1 MTQDYKDTLLRY
13 LTGNLRQETGV
24 DEPQFSALNIINNDL
39 NSFIYQHLGIYYSII
54 DIVQGKNANNDGL
67 NLYVLYGNS
76 YQGGD
81 IIGSYFVIINE
92 KFMPIYFIDS
102 YDSGTMF
109 ENIMKINVDEQ
120 GQFYGIEEVNLNTT
134 PRKRFIML
142 NNFLIKPETQQ
153 TYKVKLRQSYNLP
166 TPLSDCDTFSG
177 ITKSQ
182 TQAKYLISGTYRNSL
197 LNQPVVTE
205 LTINVGSTNDWKHYK
220 YNDTTNFIGS
230 GIYANWDSSGNI
242 TFKVAGVVYL
252 QDNYYTEYTKGNN
265 ELDQYQI
272 QLTEQPQ
279 DVAKCQIVNM
289 NTTYFAYNT
298 TLSST
303 MHLKINKIMYSTNT
317 ISNLVD
323 KTKPTAGTQ
332 DIFLNVTNGILFYG
346 IDYYDNN
353 IINHL
358 YVGMIRD
365 MTVYEKDY
373 GTSTVSRRMTN
384 MIVTNQYNLYNIYGE
399 AKDSTTTNSQLVYNR
414 LEYNGLAFENNRSLI
429 PQSGILYNDNII
441 IFARDLYNKTLY
453 QNTTLSVMQIPNT
466 LLNDIPIEMQNL
478 IGTTNKILNSNT
490 ESYLK
495 NIYETLY
502 LNFYNTLTIENRN
515 TQDYIINQL
524 GSEALNQSVSSTGDY
539 TDKKATKYR
548 LNYSDNTTHIGT
560 VQPTITNNI
569 ATYQFIIYVPS
580 TKTINNVD
588 IISQDETITY
598 QTIDTSS
605 LLNNKYYQI
614 LQECYVE

>member
-1 MTQDYKDTLLRY
+1 MTQDYKETLLRY

-24 DEPQFSALNIINNDL
+24 DEPQFSTLNIINNDL
-39 NSFIYQHLGIYYSII
+39 NSFIDQYLDTYSII

-81 IIGSYFVIINE
+81 ITGSYFVIINE

-120 GQFYGIEEVNLNTT
+120 GQFYGIEEVDLNST

-166 TPLSDCDTFSG
+166 TPLSDCDVFNG

-182 TQAKYLISGTYRNSL
+182 SQSKYLISGTYRDSL
-197 LNQPVVTE
+197 LNQPLVTE
-205 LTINVGSTNDWKHYK
+205 LTINVGSTNDWKHYE
-220 YNDTTNFIGS
+220 YNDMTNFIGS
-230 GIYANWDSSGNI
+230 GIYANWDSGGNL

-279 DVAKCQIVNM
+279 EVAKCQIVNM
-289 NTTYFAYNT
+289 STTYFAYNT
-298 TLSST
+298 TVSST
-303 MHLKINKIMYSTNT
+303 MHLKINKINYSTDT
-317 ISNLVD
+317 IYNLVD

-332 DIFLNVTNGILFYG
+332 NIFLNVTNGILFYG

-353 IINHL
+353 LINHL
-358 YVGMIRD
+358 YVGMIKNT
-365 MTVYEKDY
+365 TVYEKDY
-373 GTSTVSRRMTN
+373 GMSEVARRMTN

-399 AKDSTTTNSQLVYNR
+399 AIDSTTTNSQLVYNR

-478 IGTTNKILNSNT
+478 IGVTNKILNLNS
-490 ESYLK
+490 ESYTK

-515 TQDYIINQL
+515 TQDYIINQT

-548 LNYSDNTTHIGT
+548 LNYSDNTTYIGT

-569 ATYQFIIYVPS
+569 ATYQFMIYVPS
-580 TKTINNVD
+580 TKTISNVD
-588 IISQDETITY
+588 IISQDETVTY

-614 LQECYVE
+614 TQECYVE

>member
-76 YQGGD
+76 FQGE

-182 TQAKYLISGTYRNSL
+182 PQAKYLISGTYRNSL

-265 ELDQYQI
+265 ELVQYQI

>member
-76 YQGGD
+76 FQGE

-588 IISQDETITY
+588 IISQ
-598 QTIDTSS
+598 TIDTSS

-614 LQECYVE
+614 SQECYVE

>member
-39 NSFIYQHLGIYYSII
+39 NSFIYQHLGIHYSII

-76 YQGGD
+76 FQGK

-220 YNDTTNFIGS
+220 YNDKTNFIGS

-614 LQECYVE
+614 SQECYVE

>member
-76 YQGGD
+76 FQGE

-265 ELDQYQI
+265 ELVQYQI

>member
-39 NSFIYQHLGIYYSII
+39 NRFIYQHLGIYYSII

-76 YQGGD
+76 YPGGV
-81 IIGSYFVIINE
+81 IGSYFVIINE

-102 YDSGTMF
+102 YDSGTKF

-120 GQFYGIEEVNLNTT
+120 GQFYGIEEVDLNTT

-142 NNFLIKPETQQ
+142 NNFLIKSETQQ

-182 TQAKYLISGTYRNSL
+182 TQAKYLISGTYRDSL

-205 LTINVGSTNDWKHYK
+205 LTINVGSTNDWKHYE
-220 YNDTTNFIGS
+220 YNDKTNFIGS

-252 QDNYYTEYTKGNN
+252 QGNYYTEYTKGNN
-265 ELDQYQI
+265 KLDQYQI

-373 GTSTVSRRMTN
+373 GTSAVARRMTN

-399 AKDSTTTNSQLVYNR
+399 AEDSTTTNSQLVYNR

-614 LQECYVE
+614 SQECYIE

>member
-76 YQGGD
+76 FQGE

-614 LQECYVE
+614 SQECYVE

>member
-39 NSFIYQHLGIYYSII
+39 NRFIYQHLGIYYSII

-76 YQGGD
+76 YPGGV
-81 IIGSYFVIINE
+81 IGSYFVIINE

-102 YDSGTMF
+102 YDSGTKF

-120 GQFYGIEEVNLNTT
+120 GQFYGIEEVDLNTT

-142 NNFLIKPETQQ
+142 NNFLIKSETQQ

-205 LTINVGSTNDWKHYK
+205 LTINVGSTNDWKHYE
-220 YNDTTNFIGS
+220 YNDKTNFIGS

-252 QDNYYTEYTKGNN
+252 QGNYYTEYTKGNN
-265 ELDQYQI
+265 KLDQYQI

-614 LQECYVE
+614 SQECYIE